1 MRISIIQPKDL
12 NSIRVNNPGSS
23 FLEDQFD
30 EFILGIHNETGS
42 IIYNLY
48 GVIHAMIEDDYP
60 ELKDE
65 VESDEWGD
73 AYDEINE
80 RLRISNA
87 FYGLEALL
95 ENSDDFQNNGLRVLY
110 TLTDDLDLIN
120 YDGDKKTLELLINNI
135 VWNHANLNYRS
146 SFNLAVGV
154 TTLSYYE

>member
-48 GVIHAMIEDDYP
+48 GVIHAMIEEDYP

-80 RLRISNA
+80 RLYQSNV
-87 FYGLEALL
+87 FFGLEALL
-95 ENSDDFQNNGLRVLY
+95 EGKRDFQNNGLMILS
-110 TLTDDLDLIN
+110 TLTGNLGLIN
-120 YDGDKKTLELLINNI
+120 YDGEETEIELN
-135 VWNHANLNYRS
+135 
-146 SFNLAVGV
+146 VG
-154 TTLSYYE
+154 LLRD

>member
-1 MRISIIQPKDL
+1 MKISIVQPSDL
-12 NSIRVNNPGSS
+12 NVIKVNNPRSE

-48 GVIHAMIEDDYP
+48 GIIHAIIEEEYP

-65 VESDEWGD
+65 VESDDWCD

-80 RLRISNA
+80 RLSRSTL

-95 ENSDDFQNNGLRVLY
+95 ENSEDFQNNGLMTLS
-110 TLTDDLDLIN
+110 TLTDDLELIN
-120 YDGDKKTLELLINNI
+120 YDGEEKVIEL
-135 VWNHANLNYRS
+135 NLGP
-146 SFNLAVGV
+146 VID
-154 TTLSYYE
+154 